1 MDCNVVRQVNGM
13 DTTRR
18 VELVFPRSKQVLP
31 VEVPADVW
39 QRVVHIN
46 SKLSSSYKDA
56 NRAVVPA
63 EHFHKQRACFA

>member
-1 MDCNVVRQVNGM
+1 MDYNVVRQVNGM

-39 QRVVHIN
+39 RRVVHIN
-46 SKLSSSYKDA
+46 TRLSSSYKDA
-56 NRAVVPA
+56 RRAVVPA
-63 EHFHKQRACFA
+63 DHFHKQRACFA